1 MNPGFPLQKL
11 FKSVKT
17 KVTNIKNE
25 TDSKISE
32 LSQNMTQKWHNLY
45 ESTKYLTKNFNS
57 SISNLTKTINLE
69 HEANS
74 VLLQRMENNHNKSR
88 FELGRKIEEQKGELI
103 NTFADI
109 TAKVDDR

>member
-1 MNPGFPLQKL
+1 M
-11 FKSVKT
+11 KT
-17 KVTNIKNE
+17 KVINIKTE

-32 LSQNMTQKWHNLY
+32 LSQNMTKKWHDMD
-45 ESTKYLTKNFNS
+45 ESTKHFTKNFNNS
-57 SISNLTKTINLE
+57 VSNLTKTINLE

-74 VLLQRMENNHNKSR
+74 VLLQRMENNYNKSR

-103 NTFADI
+103 NTIADI